1 MTAIRAITALL
12 CSIPLMQ
19 EQAGAA
25 TLRVGPDSCPV
36 PAEAEA
42 YIPPADAFAD
52 PDADSWVEDSV
63 VIYRDVPL
71 GEKGLFGRLD
81 LDPQSGLPYGV
92 ETAPPHCAPADQD

>member
-1 MTAIRAITALL
+1 MKGPRTFFALS
-12 CSIPLMQ
+12 CAM
-19 EQAGAA
+19 AA
-25 TLRVGPDSCPV
+25 TDAVAATVRVGPDPCPA
-36 PAEAEA
+36 PAAAEP
-42 YIPPADAFAD
+42 YFPPADVEAD
-52 PDADSWVEDSV
+52 PGADIWVEDSV